1 MSTVNDLRRL
11 RHGWT
16 QIEAEETRLL
26 KQMTIQES
34 VAQYLALQREFEPW
48 LQESEAEF
56 REPRHQA
63 MIQLQA
69 RLQQL
74 NKINRLPMDNLFQSL
89 AAIQHKL
96 EEAGIPSVAIG
107 GLAVSFW
114 GEPRLTR
121 DVDVKVL
128 LSREERGKLL
138 ALLADF
144 TPLNAD
150 PDEALRRNGIAFFQD
165 PKGIRLDVM
174 LADTVF
180 DETVIGRAQ
189 KVTAGTEGMVR
200 VCTAEDLLVYKLVSL
215 RPRDHTDCESII
227 KRQGDKLDDQ
237 YVENWLRQF
246 EMALDDSTLVQEYRH
261 LRGLT

>member
-1 MSTVNDLRRL
+1 MNDLRQL
-11 RHGWT
+11 RHGWEEV
-16 QIEAEETRLL
+16 EAEETRLL

-34 VAQYLALQREFEPW
+34 VADYLALQREFEPW
-48 LQESEAEF
+48 LQETEPQF
-56 REPRHQA
+56 REPRQQA

-74 NKINRLPMDNLFQSL
+74 NIINRTTMDDLFRSL
-89 AAIQHKL
+89 ATIQQKL
-96 EEAGIPSVAIG
+96 EGAGIPSVAIG

-128 LSREERGKLL
+128 LSREERSRLL
-138 ALLADF
+138 ALLTDF

-150 PDEALRRNGIAFFQD
+150 PDEALRRNGVAFFHD
-165 PKGIRLDVM
+165 ASGIRLDLM

-180 DETVIGRAQ
+180 DETVIGRAKQ
-189 KVTAGTEGMVR
+189 VTAGLGLAVR

-215 RPRDHTDCESII
+215 RPRDHADCETII
-227 KRQGDKLDDQ
+227 KRQGDKLDDA
-237 YVENWLRQF
+237 YVENWLREF
-246 EMALDDSTLVQEYRH
+246 ELALDDSTLIQEFRR
-261 LRGLT
+261 LRRL